1 MMSKITNPIFTATE
15 KTHLEFVLQHEFP
28 ERNVVIDQLNSMNE
42 DDITRD
48 ISPYYWIM
56 EFRPNGINAGHGPMR
71 SYISIEVLHE
81 GGIAPTEFYLYER
94 NGVVFE
100 LEIYNADSSAMDLDT
115 IMSGKILVRS
125 AE

>member
-1 MMSKITNPIFTATE
+1 MNKITNPLFAATE
-15 KTHLEFVLQHEFP
+15 KAYLEFVLQHEFS
-28 ERNVVIDQLNSMNE
+28 ERNVVLDQLNSMNE

-56 EFRPNGINAGHGPMR
+56 EFRPNGINAGHGPMHP
-71 SYISIEVLHE
+71 YIWIEVLHE
-81 GGIAPTEFYLYER
+81 AGIAPTEFSLYKR

-100 LEIYNADSSAMDLDT
+100 LEIYNADSSAMDLDI
-115 IMSGKILVRS
+115 IMSGKIIVRS